1 MQALGKVNKI
11 NIRFFNFIRLTTS
24 LESSS
29 FDAIVGGG
37 SVSGLFAAREMASKG
52 MKVLVL
58 EEDHEIGTPEH
69 CGGVVSQKGLE
80 SLGIIPRIKTIDNE
94 IKSAVIRTRK
104 KSFTVDST
112 NQKVIVIDRRSFDK
126 EIAFQAQSH
135 GAEINTRSSITSI
148 TFENDLFKIRIK
160 GGEIYNSKY
169 FIDARGVST
178 LVNKGMRNI
187 IPSGQ
192 YEVYAPWIV
201 KDTIEVIFDAE
212 LYPGFFAWV
221 IPTGEGKGK
230 VGVAGKNVNPNN
242 AIESFLKSRGKPYS
256 IIRKIYAPIWIN
268 GYVKPFFM
276 GKNVIVG
283 DAAGQT
289 KPTTAGGIYTGG
301 MGGIYAG
308 RSIVHSYMESDDD
321 KFLAQYEDNWLSKFG
336 KEFDRLLLLRKVLER
351 LDNKSLDKIFSEIS
365 NSTLDKISETGDFDF
380 HSFSLN
386 QFLNTKT
393 TINLIYAFMGNEYR
407 KLIKDLSKI

>member
-1 MQALGKVNKI
+1 
-11 NIRFFNFIRLTTS
+11 
-24 LESSS
+24 
-29 FDAIVGGG
+29 
-37 SVSGLFAAREMASKG
+37 MASKG

-80 SLGIIPRIKTIDNE
+80 GLGIIPRIKTIDNE
-94 IKSAVIRTRK
+94 IKQAIIKTK
-104 KSFTVDST
+104 NKSFQINATH
-112 NQKVIVIDRRSFDK
+112 QKVIVIDRRSFDK

-135 GAEINTRSSITSI
+135 GAEIHTSRLI
-148 TFENDLFKIRIK
+148 VGTVYEDNWFKVKIK
-160 GGEIYNSKY
+160 GGQVYKSKY
-169 FIDARGVST
+169 FVDARGVGT
-178 LVNKGMRNI
+178 LVNKGIRNI

-192 YEVYAPWIV
+192 YEVYAPWIE

-212 LYPGFFAWV
+212 LYPGFFAWI

-230 VGVAGKNVNPNN
+230 VGIAGRNINPN
-242 AIESFLKSRGKPYS
+242 IVLESFLKTRGKPYS
-256 IIRKIYAPIWIN
+256 VIRKIYAPIWIA
-268 GYVKPFFM
+268 GYVKPFCL

-308 RSIVHSYMESDDD
+308 RAIALSHSEGEETKYLSQYQQ
-321 KFLAQYEDNWLSKFG
+321 KWLAKFG
-336 KEFDRLLLLRKVLER
+336 KEFDRLIFLRKILER

-365 NSTLDKISETGDFDF
+365 SNTLDMISNTGDFDF
-380 HSFSLN
+380 HSFSLK

-393 TINLIYAFMGNEYR
+393 TLNMLTTFMGNEYR
-407 KLIKDLSKI
+407 KIIKDLSKI

>member
-1 MQALGKVNKI
+1 
-11 NIRFFNFIRLTTS
+11 LTTS
-24 LESSS
+24 LEPDS

-80 SLGIIPRIKTIDNE
+80 GLGIIPRIKTIDNE
-94 IKSAVIRTRK
+94 IKQAIIKTK
-104 KSFTVDST
+104 NKSFQINATH
-112 NQKVIVIDRRSFDK
+112 QKVIVIDRRSFDK

-135 GAEINTRSSITSI
+135 GAEIHTRRLIVGTVY
-148 TFENDLFKIRIK
+148 EDNWFKVKIK
-160 GGEIYNSKY
+160 GGQVYKSKY
-169 FIDARGVST
+169 FVDARGVGT
-178 LVNKGMRNI
+178 LVNKGIRNI

-192 YEVYAPWIV
+192 YEVYAPWIE

-212 LYPGFFAWV
+212 LYPGFFAWI

-230 VGVAGKNVNPNN
+230 VGIAGRNINPN
-242 AIESFLKSRGKPYS
+242 ILLESFLKTRGKPYS
-256 IIRKIYAPIWIN
+256 VIRKIYAPIWIA
-268 GYVKPFFM
+268 GYVKPFCL

-308 RSIVHSYMESDDD
+308 RAIALSHSEGEETKYLSQYQQ
-321 KFLAQYEDNWLSKFG
+321 KWLAKFG
-336 KEFDRLLLLRKVLER
+336 KEFDRLIFLRKILER

-365 NSTLDKISETGDFDF
+365 SNTLDMISNTGDFDF
-380 HSFSLN
+380 HSFSLK

-393 TINLIYAFMGNEYR
+393 TLNMLTTFMGNEYR
-407 KLIKDLSKI
+407 KIIKDLSKI

>member
-1 MQALGKVNKI
+1 M
-11 NIRFFNFIRLTTS
+11 TTL
-24 LESSS
+24 LESNS

-94 IKSAVIRTRK
+94 IKRAIIRTRDN
-104 KSFTVDST
+104 SVEVNSA

-126 EIAFQAQSH
+126 EIAFQAQAH
-135 GAEINTRSSITSI
+135 GAEINTRSSIVATVYEKN
-148 TFENDLFKIRIK
+148 FFKIKVK
-160 GGEIYNSKY
+160 GGDIYRSKY
-169 FIDARGVST
+169 FIDARGVGK
-178 LVNKGMRNI
+178 LVNRGLRNI

-192 YEVYAPWIV
+192 YEVYSPWIE

-212 LYPGFFAWV
+212 LYPGFFAWI

-230 VGVAGKNVNPNN
+230 IGVAGRNINPNPLL
-242 AIESFLKSRGKPYS
+242 ESFLKSRGKPYS
-256 IIRKIYAPIWIN
+256 IIRKIYAPIWIS
-268 GYVKPFFM
+268 GYVKPFYS
-276 GKNVIVG
+276 GTNVIVG

-289 KPTTAGGIYTGG
+289 KPTTAGGIFTGG

-308 RSIVHSYMESDDD
+308 RAIALSHLEEDETRY
-321 KFLAQYEDNWLSKFG
+321 LPQYELKWLDRFG
-336 KEFDRLLLLRKVLER
+336 KEFDRLLLLRKILER
-351 LDNKSLDKIFSEIS
+351 LDNKSLNRIFSEIS
-365 NSTLDKISETGDFDF
+365 SSTLEKISDTGDFDF
-380 HSFSLN
+380 HSFSLR

-393 TINLIYAFMGNEYR
+393 TLNLLYAFMGNEYR
-407 KLIKDLSKI
+407 KIIKDLSKI

>member
-1 MQALGKVNKI
+1 M
-11 NIRFFNFIRLTTS
+11 TTL
-24 LESSS
+24 LESNS

-80 SLGIIPRIKTIDNE
+80 GLGIIPRIKTIDNE
-94 IKSAVIRTRK
+94 IKRAIIRTK
-104 KSFTVDST
+104 EKSFEVNST
-112 NQKVIVIDRRSFDK
+112 SQRVIVIDRRSFDK
-126 EIAFQAQSH
+126 EIAFQAQSR
-135 GAEINTRSSITSI
+135 GAEINTRSSIIGTLY
-148 TFENDLFKIRIK
+148 ENNAFKIKIK
-160 GGEIYNSKY
+160 GGTVYKSKY
-169 FIDARGVST
+169 FIDARGVGT
-178 LVNKGMRNI
+178 LVNKGLRNI

-192 YEVYAPWIV
+192 YEVYSPWIE

-212 LYPGFFAWV
+212 LYPGFFAWI

-230 VGVAGKNVNPNN
+230 VGVAGRNINPKVLV
-242 AIESFLKSRGKPYS
+242 ESFLESRGKPYS

-268 GYVKPFFM
+268 GYVKPFFT
-276 GKNVIVG
+276 GTNVVVG

-308 RSIVHSYMESDDD
+308 RAIALSHSEDEAVKY
-321 KFLAQYEDNWLSKFG
+321 LPQYEQKWLSKFG
-336 KEFDRLLLLRKVLER
+336 KEFDRLLLLRKILER

-365 NSTLDKISETGDFDF
+365 SSTLEKISDKGDFDF
-380 HSFSLN
+380 HSFSLK

-393 TINLIYAFMGNEYR
+393 TLNLLYAFMGNEYR
-407 KLIKDLSKI
+407 KIIKDLSKI

>member
-1 MQALGKVNKI
+1 M
-11 NIRFFNFIRLTTS
+11 TTS
-24 LESSS
+24 LEHSS

-52 MKVLVL
+52 MRVLVL

-69 CGGVVSQKGLE
+69 CGGVVSQTGLE
-80 SLGIIPRIKTIDNE
+80 SLGIIPRMKTVDNE
-94 IKSAVIRTRK
+94 IKSAVIKTRN
-104 KSFTVDST
+104 KSFKIDST
-112 NQKVIVIDRRSFDK
+112 NQRVIVIDRRSFDK
-126 EIAFQAQSH
+126 EIAFQAQEH

-148 TFENDLFKIRIK
+148 AFEHDLFKIRVK
-160 GGEIYNSKY
+160 GGEIYKSKY
-169 FIDARGVST
+169 FVDARGVGS

-201 KDTIEVIFDAE
+201 KDTIEVIFDAD

-230 VGVAGKNVNPNN
+230 VGVAGKNINPY
-242 AIESFLKSRGKPYS
+242 ILLESFLNSRGRPYS

-268 GYVKPFFM
+268 GYVKPFFK

-301 MGGIYAG
+301 MGGIFAG
-308 RSIVHSYMESDDD
+308 RAIALSHGEGKEGKYLNE
-321 KFLAQYEDNWLSKFG
+321 YEENWLFKFG

-351 LDNKSLDKIFSEIS
+351 LDNKSLDKIFSEVS
-365 NSTLDKISETGDFDF
+365 NSTLDNISETGDFDF
-380 HSFSLN
+380 HSFSLK

-393 TINLIYAFMGNEYR
+393 TLNLIYTFMGNEYR

>member
-1 MQALGKVNKI
+1 M
-11 NIRFFNFIRLTTS
+11 TTS
-24 LESSS
+24 LEPDS
-29 FDAIVGGG
+29 FDTIVGGG

-80 SLGIIPRIKTIDNE
+80 GLGIIPRIKTIDNE
-94 IKSAVIRTRK
+94 IKQAIIKTK
-104 KSFTVDST
+104 NKSFQINATH
-112 NQKVIVIDRRSFDK
+112 QKVIVIDRRSFDK

-135 GAEINTRSSITSI
+135 GAEIHTRRLIVGTVY
-148 TFENDLFKIRIK
+148 EDNWFKVKIK
-160 GGEIYNSKY
+160 GGQVYKSKY
-169 FIDARGVST
+169 FVDARGVGT
-178 LVNKGMRNI
+178 LVNKGIRNI

-192 YEVYAPWIV
+192 YEVYAPWIE

-212 LYPGFFAWV
+212 LYPGFFAWI

-230 VGVAGKNVNPNN
+230 VGIAGRNINPN
-242 AIESFLKSRGKPYS
+242 ILLESFLKTRGKPYS
-256 IIRKIYAPIWIN
+256 VIRKIYAPIWIA
-268 GYVKPFFM
+268 GYVKPFCL

-308 RSIVHSYMESDDD
+308 RAIALSHSEGEETKYLSQYQQ
-321 KFLAQYEDNWLSKFG
+321 KWLAKFG
-336 KEFDRLLLLRKVLER
+336 KEFDRLIFLRKILER

-365 NSTLDKISETGDFDF
+365 SNTLDMISNTGDFDF
-380 HSFSLN
+380 HSFSLK

-393 TINLIYAFMGNEYR
+393 TLNMLTTFMGNEYR
-407 KLIKDLSKI
+407 KIIKDLSKI

>member
-1 MQALGKVNKI
+1 M
-11 NIRFFNFIRLTTS
+11 TTL
-24 LESSS
+24 LESNS

-80 SLGIIPRIKTIDNE
+80 SLGIIPRIKTIDND
-94 IKSAVIRTRK
+94 IKRAIIRTK
-104 KSFTVDST
+104 EKSFEVNST

-126 EIAFQAQSH
+126 EIAFQAQTR
-135 GAEINTRSSITSI
+135 GAEINTRSSII
-148 TFENDLFKIRIK
+148 GMVYENNLFKIKIK
-160 GGEIYNSKY
+160 GGAIYSSKY
-169 FIDARGVST
+169 FIDARGVSI
-178 LVNKGMRNI
+178 LVNRGLRNI

-192 YEVYAPWIV
+192 YEVYSPWIE

-212 LYPGFFAWV
+212 LYPGFFAWI

-230 VGVAGKNVNPNN
+230 VGVAGRNINPNVLL
-242 AIESFLKSRGKPYS
+242 ESFLKGRGKPYS
-256 IIRKIYAPIWIN
+256 IIRKIYAPIWIS
-268 GYVKPFFM
+268 GYVKPFFT
-276 GKNVIVG
+276 GTNVIVG

-289 KPTTAGGIYTGG
+289 KPTTAGGIYSGG

-308 RSIVHSYMESDDD
+308 RAIALSHTEDDAV
-321 KFLAQYEDNWLSKFG
+321 KYLPQYEQKWLSNFG
-336 KEFDRLLLLRKVLER
+336 KEFDKLLLLRKILER

-365 NSTLDKISETGDFDF
+365 SSTLEKISDKGDFDF
-380 HSFSLN
+380 HSFSLK

-393 TINLIYAFMGNEYR
+393 TLNLLYAFMGNEYR
-407 KLIKDLSKI
+407 KIIKDLSKI

>member
-1 MQALGKVNKI
+1 M
-11 NIRFFNFIRLTTS
+11 TTL
-24 LESSS
+24 LESNS

-94 IKSAVIRTRK
+94 IKRAIIRTK
-104 KSFTVDST
+104 DKSVEVNSA

-126 EIAFQAQSH
+126 EIAFQAQAH
-135 GAEINTRSSITSI
+135 GAEINTRSSIVATVYEKN
-148 TFENDLFKIRIK
+148 FFKIKVK
-160 GGEIYNSKY
+160 GGDIYRSKY
-169 FIDARGVST
+169 FIDARGVGT
-178 LVNKGMRNI
+178 LVNRGLRNI

-192 YEVYAPWIV
+192 YEVYSPWIE

-212 LYPGFFAWV
+212 LYPGFFAWI

-230 VGVAGKNVNPNN
+230 IGVAGRNINPNPLL
-242 AIESFLKSRGKPYS
+242 ESFLKSRGKPYS
-256 IIRKIYAPIWIN
+256 IIRKIYAPIWIS
-268 GYVKPFFM
+268 GYVKPFYS
-276 GKNVIVG
+276 GTNVIVG

-289 KPTTAGGIYTGG
+289 KPTTAGGIFTGG

-308 RSIVHSYMESDDD
+308 RAIALSHLEKDETRH
-321 KFLAQYEDNWLSKFG
+321 LPQYELKWLDRFG
-336 KEFDRLLLLRKVLER
+336 KEFDRLLLLRKILER
-351 LDNKSLDKIFSEIS
+351 LDNKSLNRIFSEIS
-365 NSTLDKISETGDFDF
+365 GSTLEKISDTGDFDF
-380 HSFSLN
+380 HSFSLR

-393 TINLIYAFMGNEYR
+393 TLNLLYAFMGNEYR
-407 KLIKDLSKI
+407 KVIKDLSKI

>member
-1 MQALGKVNKI
+1 
-11 NIRFFNFIRLTTS
+11 LTTL
-24 LESSS
+24 LEPNS

-37 SVSGLFAAREMASKG
+37 SVSGLLAAREMASKG

-80 SLGIIPRIKTIDNE
+80 GLGIIPRMKTIDNE
-94 IKSAVIRTRK
+94 IRRAIIKTKNR
-104 KSFTVDST
+104 SFEVNAT

-135 GAEINTRSSITSI
+135 GAEINTRSSIVATVY
-148 TFENDLFKIRIK
+148 EDNWFKVKVK
-160 GGEIYNSKY
+160 GGEVYRSKY
-169 FIDARGVST
+169 FIDARGVGT
-178 LVNKGMRNI
+178 LVNKGVRNI

-192 YEVYAPWIV
+192 YEVYAPWIEN
-201 KDTIEVIFDAE
+201 DTIEVIFDAQ
-212 LYPGFFAWV
+212 LYPGFFAWI

-230 VGVAGKNVNPNN
+230 VGVAGRGINPNVLLD
-242 AIESFLKSRGKPYS
+242 SFLTSRGKPYS
-256 IIRKIYAPIWIN
+256 VIRKIYAPIWVA
-268 GYVKPFFM
+268 GYVKPFYS
-276 GKNVIVG
+276 GKNIIVG

-308 RSIVHSYMESDDD
+308 RAVALSLSEDEEAKY
-321 KFLAQYEDNWLSKFG
+321 LPQYEQKWLSKFG
-336 KEFDRLLLLRKVLER
+336 KEFDRLLFLRRILER

-365 NSTLDKISETGDFDF
+365 SSTVDKISKTADFDF
-380 HSFSLN
+380 DSFSLK

-393 TINLIYAFMGNEYR
+393 TLNLLSTFMGNENR
-407 KLIKDLSKI
+407 KIIKDLSKI